1 MEKENEFKSTYSAWF
16 KDRMREDLWTTDW
29 TPLPQSE
36 IDMTRMKAYLD
47 FAEVEQVAD
56 LEPPFET
63 YFYKNKLGK
72 DMICR
77 VLIRRKNG
85 EVIVRNQNGVDVCLT
100 ENDLFKISNL

>member
-1 MEKENEFKSTYSAWF
+1 MDWF
-16 KDRMREDLWTTDW
+16 NNWHPMIPE
-29 TPLPQSE
+29 E
-36 IDMTRMKAYLD
+36 IDMLRMKAYLD
-47 FAEVEQVAD
+47 FAEIEQVAD

-100 ENDLFKISNL
+100 ENDLFKGIESQK